1 MTDQVSTTT
10 PQKAVPGALAAARP
24 AGRRRRRSL
33 TPLVMLA
40 PSAVVV
46 GLVVVVPIVTV
57 FVESFF
63 DVNPARHAGWE
74 WNGLHNYLR
83 ISHDPDLGGVLVN
96 TAVWTLGSVLLQ
108 FLLAFGAALLV
119 RHALQGKAWAWL
131 RASYVLPWAT
141 PMIVGALAWK
151 WLYQPQYGLIN
162 SVLSWVGLGH
172 WGQAWLSDP
181 TTALYSVLL
190 VNVWRGFPF
199 IMVLL
204 LSGMAAISPEV
215 YEASSLDGANT
226 WQQIVKITM
235 PLLRP
240 QVLLST
246 LMSLI
251 WTFNNFSLIYVMTG
265 GGPAGASDILT
276 TYVYK
281 NAFQKFDLGYA
292 SALSVVL
299 FAIVAAGS
307 ALYVRALDK
316 ETFE

>member
-1 MTDQVSTTT
+1 MGDPVTTT
-10 PQKAVPGALAAARP
+10 VPASAGPGASVQVRP
-24 AGRRRRRSL
+24 ARRGRRPNL
-33 TPLVMLA
+33 TPMLMLA
-40 PSAVVV
+40 PSAIVV
-46 GLVVVVPIVTV
+46 GVVVVIPIIAV

-63 DVNPARHAGWE
+63 DVNPSRHTGWV
-74 WNGLHNYLR
+74 WNGLGNYAR
-83 ISHDPDLGGVLVN
+83 IFKDPDLGGVLVN
-96 TAVWTLGSVLLQ
+96 TAVWTIGSVILQ
-108 FLLAFGAALLV
+108 FVVAFAAALLV
-119 RHALQGKAWAWL
+119 RDALQGKAWAWL

-162 SVLSWVGLGH
+162 FVLDSIGLGD
-172 WGQAWLSDP
+172 WAQPWLSDP
-181 TTALYSVLL
+181 STALYSVLL

-204 LSGMAAISPEV
+204 LAGMAAISPDI
-215 YEASSLDGANT
+215 YEASSLDGAT
-226 WQQIVKITM
+226 KWQQTRTITL

-265 GGPAGASDILT
+265 GGPAGTSDILT

-281 NAFQKFDLGYA
+281 NAFQKFDMGYA

-299 FAIVAAGS
+299 FVIVAAGS